1 MWKRSINSEERKLT
15 HEIYDL
21 PANLNALVIMINT
34 SVRNIPTT
42 AIQKQWYC
50 EEFLQHG
57 LILTASLAAQS
68 AFSIPLDTFHRL
80 ISVGF
85 ALQHYLV
92 HCPTLTSPLKPVLCP
107 FLPCTLTTLIHH
119 MCPCANSCMSF
130 IHASSIPRL
139 QLHPATQKK
148 KILWRTK
155 NWKNNIP

>member
-42 AIQKQWYC
+42 TIQKQWYC
-50 EEFLQHG
+50 VRIF
-57 LILTASLAAQS
+57 TAWINFNCFFGSTKCFQYTPGH
-68 AFSIPLDTFHRL
+68 F
-80 ISVGF
+80 
-85 ALQHYLV
+85 
-92 HCPTLTSPLKPVLCP
+92 P
-107 FLPCTLTTLIHH
+107 FLLDLL
-119 MCPCANSCMSF
+119 
-130 IHASSIPRL
+130 SSITLYTVPLWPPHWNQCCVHSSLVLWLPSSTIRVHVPFHVCLSSML
-139 QLHPATQKK
+139 QSQDCSSTPPQKK